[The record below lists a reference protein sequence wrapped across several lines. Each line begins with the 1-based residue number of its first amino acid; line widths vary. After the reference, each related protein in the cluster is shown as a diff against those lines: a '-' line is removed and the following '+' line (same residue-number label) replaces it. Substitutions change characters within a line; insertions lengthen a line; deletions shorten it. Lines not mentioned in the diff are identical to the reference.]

1 MGNVIL
7 KVDEKSVVPD
17 GQKRDSVRI
26 SSQDSF
32 GFGTL
37 WMLDALHTPYGCRY
51 VILGHNNSTL
61 TIDARSVSGARTGV
75 LGQVFRGQPV
85 IIIDTP
91 VRSMLRAASGG
102 EIDIFEGVN
111 MQSNNQMAL
120 HTGQCTMPVG
130 LPQTGMVT
138 SRDCTSYGGH
148 NSGCGVMDANTKSY
162 GKPFADSGGG
172 VWVTQ
177 FESSGIK
184 IWFVPV
190 SDGTVKPPFVG

>member
-1 MGNVIL
+1 M
-7 KVDEKSVVPD
+7 DDSSFVPD

-26 SSQDSF
+26 SSEDSF

-51 VILGHNNSTL
+51 VVQGHNNSTL
-61 TIDARSVSGARTGV
+61 TINARSVSGVHTGV
-75 LGQVFRGQPV
+75 LGQVFHGQPV

-91 VRSMLRAASGG
+91 VRSILRCTLGG

-120 HTGQCTMPVG
+120 HTGQCTMPSG
-130 LPQTGMVT
+130 LSQTGTAVG
-138 SRDCTSYGGH
+138 RDCTSYAGH
-148 NSGCGVMDANTKSY
+148 NSGCGVMDASIKSY
-162 GKPFADSGGG
+162 GQPFADSGGG

-177 FESSGIK
+177 FESTGIK

-190 SDGTVKPPFVG
+190 SDGMVKPPSFS